1 MTGAFVRIAVLAA
14 CGLLAT
20 APRAA
25 DDEARYSRL
34 RAQMVREVERTAERT
49 AMETSRL
56 SLDRRVMQALGTVPR
71 HRFVPPEQVPDA
83 YENTP
88 LPIGFG
94 QTISQP
100 YIVALMTDLLKLQPQ
115 HRVLEI
121 GTGSGYQAAILS
133 PLVAEVYSLEIVPML
148 AAQATHRLEELG
160 YANVTVRTGDGY
172 YGWPGHAP
180 FDAIIVTAA
189 APSIPPPLVAQL
201 KPGGRMVI
209 PVGPP
214 FLTQTLVVVEKREDG
229 SVRTRH
235 NLPVRFVPLT
245 GAGAK

>member
-1 MTGAFVRIAVLAA
+1 MTSTLARIVALP
-14 CGLLAT
+14 LLAVSF
-20 APRAA
+20 AGQPQ
-25 DDEARYSRL
+25 DDEERYARL
-34 RAQMVREVERTAERT
+34 RKQMVREVEETVERT
-49 AMETSRL
+49 SMETSRV
-56 SLDRRVMQALGTVPR
+56 SLDRRVMQALGSVPR
-71 HRFVPPEQVPDA
+71 HRFVPEERVGDA
-83 YENTP
+83 YENSP
-88 LPIGFG
+88 QPIGHG

-100 YIVALMTDLLKLQPQ
+100 YIVALMTDLLRPEPD

-148 AAQATHRLEELG
+148 AATATSRLEELG
-160 YANVTVRTGDGY
+160 YANVTVRPGDGY
-172 YGWPGHAP
+172 YGWPEHAP
-180 FDAIIVTAA
+180 FDGIIVTAA

-201 KPGGRMVI
+201 KPGGRMII